1 MNYKMLF
8 CDSMLRGKEA
18 TLAGIIRVIIEE
30 EPETQDEIAEKLGI
44 SRRYVAKLLKP
55 LIDEGVVKHPYVV
68 DMGKLHKLNLQFD
81 ENLLMKEI
89 KTTLEKMEK
98 TLLNNLD
105 LVYTALKNNDKKLAE
120 DVIIK
125 DYALNKMEEEIRL
138 LLSMNALKYLP
149 GAYANAFATI
159 ASNLE
164 RLGDYIANIAE
175 EIVHGLKLDE
185 DIEEEIT
192 IIFNIL
198 KEMLI
203 EAIDVVISK
212 KKETKIH
219 KLEEQLHKNLDLLL
233 NKVLEN
239 KREDLNFYV
248 QFGMFLKDIERFGDR
263 CVNIVDI
270 ALELYHNIP
279 RSPIPERLKRGM
291 L

>member
-1 MNYKMLF
+1 
-8 CDSMLRGKEA
+8 MLRGKEA

-55 LIDEGVVKHPYVV
+55 LIDENIVKHPYIV
-68 DMGKLHKLNLQFD
+68 DMSKLHKINLQFD

-120 DVIIK
+120 DIIIK
-125 DYALNKMEEEIRL
+125 DYALNKMEEEIRML
-138 LLSMNALKYLP
+138 LGMNALKYLP

-175 EIVHGLKLDE
+175 EIVHGLKLDK
-185 DIEEEIT
+185 DIENEVAV
-192 IIFNIL
+192 IFNIL
-198 KEMLI
+198 KEMLT
-203 EAIDVVISK
+203 EAIDVVKSK
-212 KKETKIH
+212 RKETKIH
-219 KLEEQLHKNLDLLL
+219 ELEEQLHKNLELLL

>member
-1 MNYKMLF
+1 
-8 CDSMLRGKEA
+8 MLRGKEA

-55 LIDEGVVKHPYVV
+55 LIDEKIVKHPYIV
-68 DMGKLHKLNLQFD
+68 DMNKLHKINLEFD

-89 KTTLEKMEK
+89 KTTLEKMER

-120 DVIIK
+120 DIIIK
-125 DYALNKMEEEIRL
+125 DYALNKMEEEIRML
-138 LLSMNALKYLP
+138 LGMNALKYLP

-175 EIVHGLKLDE
+175 EVVHGLKLDK
-185 DIEEEIT
+185 DIENEVAV
-192 IIFNIL
+192 IFNIL
-198 KEMLI
+198 REMLT
-203 EAIDVVISK
+203 EAIDVIKSK
-212 KKETKIH
+212 RKETKIH
-219 KLEEQLHKNLDLLL
+219 ELEEQLHKNLELLL

>member
-1 MNYKMLF
+1 
-8 CDSMLRGKEA
+8 MLRGKEA

-55 LIDEGVVKHPYVV
+55 LIDKGVVKHPYVV
-68 DMGKLHKLNLQFD
+68 DMNKLHTINLEFD
-81 ENLLMKEI
+81 ENMLMKEI
-89 KTTLEKMEK
+89 KTTFERMKS
-98 TLLNNLD
+98 TLLTNLD
-105 LVYTALKNNDKKLAE
+105 LVHRALKNNDEKLAE
-120 DVIIK
+120 DIIIK

-138 LLSMNALKYLP
+138 LLGMDALKYLP

-164 RLGDYIANIAE
+164 RLGDYVANIAE
-175 EIVHGLKLDE
+175 EVVHGLKLDKN
-185 DIEEEIT
+185 IEKDVEEI
-192 IIFNIL
+192 FSLL

-203 EAIDVVISK
+203 EAIDVVNSK
-212 KKETKIH
+212 RKETKIYDLEEKLH
-219 KLEEQLHKNLDLLL
+219 EKLESLL
-233 NKVLEN
+233 NKVLES
-239 KREDLNFYV
+239 KREELNFYV

-279 RSPIPERLKRGM
+279 RSPIPERLKRGT

>member
-1 MNYKMLF
+1 
-8 CDSMLRGKEA
+8 MLRGKEA

-55 LIDEGVVKHPYVV
+55 LIDENIVKHPYIV
-68 DMGKLHKLNLQFD
+68 DMSKLHKINLQFD

-89 KTTLEKMEK
+89 KTTLEKMEI

-120 DVIIK
+120 DIIIK
-125 DYALNKMEEEIRL
+125 DYALNKMEEEIRML
-138 LLSMNALKYLP
+138 LGMNALKYLP

-175 EIVHGLKLDE
+175 EIVHGLKLDK
-185 DIEEEIT
+185 DIENEVAV
-192 IIFNIL
+192 IFNIL
-198 KEMLI
+198 KEMLT
-203 EAIDVVISK
+203 EAIDVVK
-212 KKETKIH
+212 TKRKETKIH
-219 KLEEQLHKNLDLLL
+219 ELEEQLHKNLELLL

>member
-1 MNYKMLF
+1 
-8 CDSMLRGKEA
+8 MLRGKEA

-55 LIDEGVVKHPYVV
+55 LIDEKIVKHPYVV
-68 DMGKLHKLNLQFD
+68 DMSKLHKINLQFD

-120 DVIIK
+120 DIIIK
-125 DYALNKMEEEIRL
+125 DYALNKMEEEIRML
-138 LLSMNALKYLP
+138 LGMNALKYLP

-175 EIVHGLKLDE
+175 EIVHGLKLDK
-185 DIEEEIT
+185 DIENEVAV
-192 IIFNIL
+192 IFNIL
-198 KEMLI
+198 KEMLT
-203 EAIDVVISK
+203 EAIDVVKSK
-212 KKETKIH
+212 RKETKIH
-219 KLEEQLHKNLDLLL
+219 ELEEQLHKNLELLL

-279 RSPIPERLKRGM
+279 RNPIPERLKRGM

>member
-1 MNYKMLF
+1 MLF

-55 LIDEGVVKHPYVV
+55 LIDEGIVKHPYVV

-198 KEMLI
+198 REMLI

>member
-1 MNYKMLF
+1 MNLW
-8 CDSMLRGKEA
+8 DNMLRGKEA

-55 LIDEGVVKHPYVV
+55 LIDEKIVKHPYVV
-68 DMGKLHKLNLQFD
+68 DMSKLHKINLQFD

-120 DVIIK
+120 DIIIK
-125 DYALNKMEEEIRL
+125 DYALNKMEEEIRML
-138 LLSMNALKYLP
+138 LGMNALKYLP

-175 EIVHGLKLDE
+175 EIVHGLKLDK
-185 DIEEEIT
+185 DIENEVAV
-192 IIFNIL
+192 IFNIL
-198 KEMLI
+198 KEMLT
-203 EAIDVVISK
+203 EAIDVVKSK
-212 KKETKIH
+212 RKETKIH
-219 KLEEQLHKNLDLLL
+219 ELEEQLHKNLELLL

-279 RSPIPERLKRGM
+279 RNPIPERLKRGM

>member
-1 MNYKMLF
+1 MNLW
-8 CDSMLRGKEA
+8 DNMLRGKEA

-55 LIDEGVVKHPYVV
+55 LIDEKIVKHPYVV
-68 DMGKLHKLNLQFD
+68 DMSKLHKINLQFD

-89 KTTLEKMEK
+89 KTTLEKMER

-120 DVIIK
+120 DIIIK
-125 DYALNKMEEEIRL
+125 DYALNKMEEEIRML
-138 LLSMNALKYLP
+138 LGMNALKYLP

-175 EIVHGLKLDE
+175 EIVHGLKLDK
-185 DIEEEIT
+185 DIENEVAV
-192 IIFNIL
+192 IFNIL
-198 KEMLI
+198 KEMLT
-203 EAIDVVISK
+203 EAIDVVK
-212 KKETKIH
+212 TKRKETKIH
-219 KLEEQLHKNLDLLL
+219 ELEEQLHKNLELLL

>member
-1 MNYKMLF
+1 
-8 CDSMLRGKEA
+8 MLRGKEA

-55 LIDEGVVKHPYVV
+55 LIDEKIVKHPYVV
-68 DMGKLHKLNLQFD
+68 DMSKLHKINLEFD

-98 TLLNNLD
+98 TLLSNLD

-120 DVIIK
+120 DIIIK

-138 LLSMNALKYLP
+138 LLGMNALKYLP
-149 GAYANAFATI
+149 GAYANAFSTI

-175 EIVHGLKLDE
+175 EVVHGLKLDE
-185 DIEEEIT
+185 DIENDVEEI
-192 IIFNIL
+192 FGIL
-198 KEMLI
+198 REMLV
-203 EAIDVVISK
+203 EAIDVVKSK
-212 KKETKIH
+212 RKETKIH
-219 KLEEQLHKNLDLLL
+219 ELEEQLHKNLESLLK
-233 NKVLEN
+233 KVLEN
-239 KREDLNFYV
+239 RREDLNFYV

-279 RSPIPERLKRGM
+279 RNPVPERLKRGM

>member
-1 MNYKMLF
+1 
-8 CDSMLRGKEA
+8 MLRGKEA

-55 LIDEGVVKHPYVV
+55 LIDEKIVKHPYVV
-68 DMGKLHKLNLQFD
+68 DMSKLHKINLEFD
-81 ENLLMKEI
+81 EYILMKEI

-120 DVIIK
+120 DIIIK
-125 DYALNKMEEEIRL
+125 DYALNKMEEEIRML
-138 LLSMNALKYLP
+138 LGMNALKYLP

-175 EIVHGLKLDE
+175 EVVHGLRVYE
-185 DIEEEIT
+185 DIENEVEE
-192 IIFNIL
+192 IFNIL
-198 KEMLI
+198 REMLT
-203 EAIDVVISK
+203 EAIDVVKSK
-212 KKETKIH
+212 RKETKIH
-219 KLEEQLHKNLDLLL
+219 ELEEQLHKNLELLL
-233 NKVLEN
+233 NKVLKN

>member
-1 MNYKMLF
+1 M
-8 CDSMLRGKEA
+8 S
-18 TLAGIIRVIIEE
+18 
-30 EPETQDEIAEKLGI
+30 
-44 SRRYVAKLLKP
+44 
-55 LIDEGVVKHPYVV
+55 
-68 DMGKLHKLNLQFD
+68 KLHKINLEFD
-81 ENLLMKEI
+81 EYILMKEI

-105 LVYTALKNNDKKLAE
+105 LVYTALKNSDKKLAE
-120 DVIIK
+120 DIIIK
-125 DYALNKMEEEIRL
+125 DYALNKMEEEVRI

-149 GAYANAFATI
+149 GAYANALATI

-175 EIVHGLKLDE
+175 EVVHGLKLDK
-185 DIEEEIT
+185 DIENEVNM
-192 IIFNIL
+192 IFTLL
-198 KEMLI
+198 KEMLT
-203 EAIDVVISK
+203 EAIDVVKSK

-219 KLEEQLHKNLDLLL
+219 ELEEKLHKNLELLL

-279 RSPIPERLKRGM
+279 RNPIPERLKRGM

>member
-1 MNYKMLF
+1 
-8 CDSMLRGKEA
+8 MLRGKEA

-55 LIDEGVVKHPYVV
+55 LIDEKIVRHPYIV
-68 DMGKLHKLNLQFD
+68 DMSKLHKINLEFD
-81 ENLLMKEI
+81 EYILMKEI

-105 LVYTALKNNDKKLAE
+105 LVYTALKNSDKKLAE
-120 DVIIK
+120 DIIIK
-125 DYALNKMEEEIRL
+125 DYALNKMEEEVRI

-149 GAYANAFATI
+149 GAYANALATI

-175 EIVHGLKLDE
+175 EVVHGLKLDK
-185 DIEEEIT
+185 DIENEVNM
-192 IIFNIL
+192 IFTLL
-198 KEMLI
+198 KEMLT
-203 EAIDVVISK
+203 EAIDVVKSK

-219 KLEEQLHKNLDLLL
+219 ELEEKLHKNLELLL

-279 RSPIPERLKRGM
+279 RNPIPERLKRGM

>member
-1 MNYKMLF
+1 
-8 CDSMLRGKEA
+8 MLRGKEA

-55 LIDEGVVKHPYVV
+55 LIDEKIVKHPYVV
-68 DMGKLHKLNLQFD
+68 DMSKLHKINLQFD

-120 DVIIK
+120 DIIIK
-125 DYALNKMEEEIRL
+125 DYALNKMEEEIRML
-138 LLSMNALKYLP
+138 LGMNALKYLP

-175 EIVHGLKLDE
+175 EIVHGLKLDK
-185 DIEEEIT
+185 DIENGVAV
-192 IIFNIL
+192 IFNIL
-198 KEMLI
+198 KEMLT
-203 EAIDVVISK
+203 EAIDVVKSK
-212 KKETKIH
+212 RKETKIH
-219 KLEEQLHKNLDLLL
+219 ELEEQLHKNLELLL

-248 QFGMFLKDIERFGDR
+248 QFGMFFKG
-263 CVNIVDI
+263 
-270 ALELYHNIP
+270 Y
-279 RSPIPERLKRGM
+279 
-291 L
+291 

>member
-1 MNYKMLF
+1 
-8 CDSMLRGKEA
+8 MLRGKEA

-55 LIDEGVVKHPYVV
+55 LIDEKIVKHPYVV
-68 DMGKLHKLNLQFD
+68 DMSKLHKINLEFD
-81 ENLLMKEI
+81 EYILMKEI

-120 DVIIK
+120 DIIIK
-125 DYALNKMEEEIRL
+125 DYALNKMEEEIRML
-138 LLSMNALKYLP
+138 LGLNALKYLP

-175 EIVHGLKLDE
+175 EVVHGLKLDD
-185 DIEEEIT
+185 DIENEVEE
-192 IIFNIL
+192 IFNIL
-198 KEMLI
+198 REMLT
-203 EAIDVVISK
+203 EAIDVVKSK
-212 KKETKIH
+212 RKETKIH
-219 KLEEQLHKNLDLLL
+219 ELEEQLHKNLELLL
-233 NKVLEN
+233 NKVLKN

>member
-1 MNYKMLF
+1 MNLW
-8 CDSMLRGKEA
+8 DNMLRGKEA

-55 LIDEGVVKHPYVV
+55 LIDEKIVRHPYIV
-68 DMGKLHKLNLQFD
+68 DMSKLHKINLEFD
-81 ENLLMKEI
+81 EYILMKEI

-105 LVYTALKNNDKKLAE
+105 LVYTALKNSDKKLAE
-120 DVIIK
+120 DIIIK
-125 DYALNKMEEEIRL
+125 DYALNKMEEEVRI

-149 GAYANAFATI
+149 GAYANALATI

-175 EIVHGLKLDE
+175 EVVHGLKLDK
-185 DIEEEIT
+185 DIENEVNM
-192 IIFNIL
+192 IFTLL
-198 KEMLI
+198 KEMLT
-203 EAIDVVISK
+203 EAIDVVKSK

-219 KLEEQLHKNLDLLL
+219 ELEEKLHKNLELLL

-279 RSPIPERLKRGM
+279 RNPIPERLKRGM

>member
-1 MNYKMLF
+1 MNLW
-8 CDSMLRGKEA
+8 DNMLRGKEA

-55 LIDEGVVKHPYVV
+55 LIDEKIVKHPYVV
-68 DMGKLHKLNLQFD
+68 DMSKLHKINLQFD

-89 KTTLEKMEK
+89 KTTLEKMEI

-120 DVIIK
+120 DIIIK
-125 DYALNKMEEEIRL
+125 DYALNKMEEEIRML
-138 LLSMNALKYLP
+138 LGMNALKYLP

-175 EIVHGLKLDE
+175 EIVHGLKLDK
-185 DIEEEIT
+185 DIENEVAV
-192 IIFNIL
+192 IFNIL
-198 KEMLI
+198 KEMLT
-203 EAIDVVISK
+203 EAIDVVKSK
-212 KKETKIH
+212 RKETKIH
-219 KLEEQLHKNLDLLL
+219 ELEEQLHKNLELLL

-279 RSPIPERLKRGM
+279 RNPIPERLKRGM

>member
-55 LIDEGVVKHPYVV
+55 LIDEGIVKHPYVV

-198 KEMLI
+198 REMLI

>member
-1 MNYKMLF
+1 
-8 CDSMLRGKEA
+8 MLRGKEA

-55 LIDEGVVKHPYVV
+55 LIDEKIVKHPYVV
-68 DMGKLHKLNLQFD
+68 DMSKLHKINLQFD

-120 DVIIK
+120 DIIIK
-125 DYALNKMEEEIRL
+125 DYALNKMEEEIRML
-138 LLSMNALKYLP
+138 LGMNALKYLP

-175 EIVHGLKLDE
+175 EIVHGLKLDK
-185 DIEEEIT
+185 DIENEVAV
-192 IIFNIL
+192 IFNIL
-198 KEMLI
+198 KEMLT
-203 EAIDVVISK
+203 EAIDVVKSK
-212 KKETKIH
+212 RKETKIH
-219 KLEEQLHKNLDLLL
+219 ELEEQLHKNLELLL

>member
-55 LIDEGVVKHPYVV
+55 LIDEGIVKHPYVV

>member
-1 MNYKMLF
+1 
-8 CDSMLRGKEA
+8 MLRGKEA

-55 LIDEGVVKHPYVV
+55 LIDEKIVKHPYVV
-68 DMGKLHKLNLQFD
+68 DMSKLHKINLQFD

-120 DVIIK
+120 DIIIK
-125 DYALNKMEEEIRL
+125 DYALNKMEEEIRML
-138 LLSMNALKYLP
+138 LGMNALKYLP

-175 EIVHGLKLDE
+175 EIVHGLKLDK
-185 DIEEEIT
+185 DIENEVAV
-192 IIFNIL
+192 IFNIL
-198 KEMLI
+198 KEMLT
-203 EAIDVVISK
+203 EAIDVVKSK
-212 KKETKIH
+212 RKETKIH
-219 KLEEQLHKNLDLLL
+219 EPEEQLHQNLELLL

>member
-1 MNYKMLF
+1 
-8 CDSMLRGKEA
+8 MLRGKEA

-55 LIDEGVVKHPYVV
+55 LIDEKIVKHPYVV
-68 DMGKLHKLNLQFD
+68 DMSKLHKINLQFD

-89 KTTLEKMEK
+89 KTTLEKMEI

-120 DVIIK
+120 DIIIK
-125 DYALNKMEEEIRL
+125 DYALNKMEEEIRML
-138 LLSMNALKYLP
+138 LGMNALKYLP

-175 EIVHGLKLDE
+175 EIVHGLKLDK
-185 DIEEEIT
+185 DIENEVAV
-192 IIFNIL
+192 IFNIL
-198 KEMLI
+198 KEMLT
-203 EAIDVVISK
+203 EAIDVVKSK
-212 KKETKIH
+212 RKETKIH
-219 KLEEQLHKNLDLLL
+219 ELEEQLHKNLELLL

>member
-1 MNYKMLF
+1 
-8 CDSMLRGKEA
+8 MLRGKEA

-55 LIDEGVVKHPYVV
+55 LIDEGIVKHPYVV
-68 DMGKLHKLNLQFD
+68 DMGKLHKINLHFD

-105 LVYTALKNNDKKLAE
+105 LVYIALKNNDKKLAE
-120 DVIIK
+120 DIIIK

-185 DIEEEIT
+185 DIDGEIT
-192 IIFNIL
+192 VIFNIL
-198 KEMLI
+198 REMLI
-203 EAIDVVISK
+203 EAINVVISK

-219 KLEEQLHKNLDLLL
+219 ELEEQLHKNLDLLL

-279 RSPIPERLKRGM
+279 RSPIPERLKRGT

>member
-1 MNYKMLF
+1 MKL
-8 CDSMLRGKEA
+8 CDNMLRGKEA
-18 TLAGIIRVIIEE
+18 TLAGIIRVIIED

-55 LIDEGVVKHPYVV
+55 LIEEKIVKHPYVV
-68 DMGKLHKLNLQFD
+68 DMSKLHKLNLEFD
-81 ENLLMKEI
+81 EYIILLMKEI
-89 KTTLEKMEK
+89 KTTLEKMRD
-98 TLLNNLD
+98 TLLDNLN
-105 LVYTALKNNDKKLAE
+105 LVYNALKNNDKKLAE
-120 DVIIK
+120 DIIIK
-125 DYALNKMEEEIRL
+125 DYELNKMEEEIRM

-149 GAYANAFATI
+149 RNYINAFASI

-175 EIVHGLKLDE
+175 EIIHGLRLDE
-185 DIEEEIT
+185 NIENDIER
-192 IIFNIL
+192 IFNIL

-203 EAIDVVISK
+203 EAVDVVINK
-212 KKETKIH
+212 KKETKIYN
-219 KLEEQLHKNLDLLL
+219 LEEKLHENLEELL
-233 NKVLEN
+233 NKVLQN
-239 KREDLNFYV
+239 KKEDLNFYV

-279 RSPIPERLKRGM
+279 RSPIPERLKRGR

>member
-1 MNYKMLF
+1 
-8 CDSMLRGKEA
+8 MLRGKEA

-55 LIDEGVVKHPYVV
+55 LIDEKIVKHPYVV
-68 DMGKLHKLNLQFD
+68 DMSKLHKINLQFD

-120 DVIIK
+120 DIIIK
-125 DYALNKMEEEIRL
+125 DYALNKMEEEIRML
-138 LLSMNALKYLP
+138 LGMNALKYLP

-175 EIVHGLKLDE
+175 EIVHGLKLDK
-185 DIEEEIT
+185 DIENEVAV
-192 IIFNIL
+192 IFNIL
-198 KEMLI
+198 KEMLT
-203 EAIDVVISK
+203 EAIDVVKSK
-212 KKETKIH
+212 RKETKIH
-219 KLEEQLHKNLDLLL
+219 ELEEQLHQNLELLL

-279 RSPIPERLKRGM
+279 RNPIPERLKRGM

>member
-1 MNYKMLF
+1 
-8 CDSMLRGKEA
+8 MLRGKEA

-55 LIDEGVVKHPYVV
+55 LIDEKIVKHPYVV
-68 DMGKLHKLNLQFD
+68 DMGKLHKINLEFD
-81 ENLLMKEI
+81 EYMLMKEI

-105 LVYTALKNNDKKLAE
+105 LVFTALKNNDKKLAE
-120 DVIIK
+120 DIIIK

-138 LLSMNALKYLP
+138 LLGMNALKYLP

-175 EIVHGLKLDE
+175 EVVHGLKLDE
-185 DIEEEIT
+185 DIENEVEE
-192 IIFNIL
+192 IFNIL
-198 KEMLI
+198 KEMLT
-203 EAIDVVISK
+203 EAIDVVKSK
-212 KKETKIH
+212 RKETKIH
-219 KLEEQLHKNLDLLL
+219 DLEEKLHKNLKILL

-239 KREDLNFYV
+239 KKEDLNFYV